1 MEDSK
6 IVELYW
12 ERNETAI
19 SETQEKYGKYLSKI
33 AYNILADIE
42 DSKESVNDTYL
53 RAWNSIPPHKPE
65 RLAAFL
71 SKITRQTS
79 IDIYRKK
86 TSKKRVGSE
95 YALSLEELFDC
106 ASSDGNPEKE
116 VDASLLSAAINDWL
130 LSTSENY
137 RKAFICRYFHFDSIK
152 DIANHLEMSESK
164 VKTLLYRA
172 RLDLRKHLEKEEL
185 I

>member
-1 MEDSK
+1 M
-6 IVELYW
+6 YW
-12 ERNETAI
+12 ERNEDAI
-19 SETQEKYGKYLSKI
+19 SQTQKKYENYLTKI

-53 RAWNSIPPHKPE
+53 KTWNSIPPHKPD
-65 RLAAFL
+65 RLPAFL
-71 SKITRQTS
+71 AKITRQIS

-95 YALSLEELFDC
+95 YALSLDELFDC

-116 VDASLLSAAINDWL
+116 IDLKVLSVAINSWL
-130 LSTSENY
+130 ASVSDTQ
-137 RKAFICRYFHFDSIK
+137 RKAFVCRYFYFDSTK
-152 DIANHLEMSESK
+152 DIANHLELSESN
-164 VKTLLYRA
+164 VKSLLYRA
-172 RLDLRKHLEKEEL
+172 RLNLKDYLKKEEL

>member
-1 MEDSK
+1 MDDQK
-6 IVELYW
+6 IVEMYW
-12 ERNETAI
+12 ERNEDAI
-19 SETQEKYGKYLSKI
+19 SQTQKKYENYLTKI

-53 RAWNSIPPHKPE
+53 KTWNSIPPHKPD
-65 RLAAFL
+65 RLPAFL
-71 SKITRQTS
+71 AKITRQIS

-95 YALSLEELFDC
+95 YALSLDELFDC

-116 VDASLLSAAINDWL
+116 IDLKVLSVAINSWL
-130 LSTSENY
+130 ASVSDTQ
-137 RKAFICRYFHFDSIK
+137 RKAFVCRYFYFDSTK
-152 DIANHLEMSESK
+152 DIANHLELSESN
-164 VKTLLYRA
+164 VKSLLYRA
-172 RLDLRKHLEKEEL
+172 RLNLKDYLKKEEL

>member
-12 ERNETAI
+12 ERNESAI
-19 SETQEKYGKYLSKI
+19 SETQEKYEKYLSKI

-53 RAWNSIPPHKPE
+53 RAWNSIPPHKPV
-65 RLAAFL
+65 RLSAFL
-71 SKITRQTS
+71 AKITRQIS

-86 TSKKRVGSE
+86 TAKKRVGSE
-95 YALSLEELFDC
+95 YTLSLDELFDC
-106 ASSDGNPEKE
+106 ASSDSPEKE
-116 VDASLLSAAINDWL
+116 VDMKALSTAINRWL
-130 LSTSENY
+130 SSVSDTQ
-137 RKAFICRYFHFDSIK
+137 RKVFACRYFYFDSVK
-152 DIANHLEMSESK
+152 DIAKHLELSESN
-164 VKTLLYRA
+164 VKSLLHRA
-172 RLDLRKHLEKEEL
+172 RLDLKNYLQKEEL